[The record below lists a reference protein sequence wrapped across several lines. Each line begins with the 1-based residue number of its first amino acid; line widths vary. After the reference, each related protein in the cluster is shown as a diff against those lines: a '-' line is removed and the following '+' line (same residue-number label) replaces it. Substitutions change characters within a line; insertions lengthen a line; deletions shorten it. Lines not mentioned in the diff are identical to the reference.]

1 MRGLT
6 IIKYY
11 NKSEG
16 FMWGKN
22 VFWIFCV

>member
-1 MRGLT
+1 VDST